1 MIGQLIRNG
10 VVKGVLKKRDDGLYT
25 ADDDAKKWPT
35 RHVNSIK
42 IRDVIRTICDVIPTV
57 CDVISTVFD
66 VILAPYDDVINWPTT
81 S

>member
-1 MIGQLIRNG
+1 M
-10 VVKGVLKKRDDGLYT
+10 VKGVFKKRDDGLYT

-42 IRDVIRTICDVIPTV
+42 ICDVIATICDVIPTG